1 KRPVQLPRPLLRRLQ
16 RERLLRRLRELTR
29 QWWRERAQDL
39 NQVMQM
45 RNVDVAQALR
55 SHCGR
60 NAEEIFLSRSL
71 YSASHYNC
79 QHETVV
85 HSQGAYAAEAYRM
98 PALLRAWSSRGDT
111 CRYLPIF
118 HQPRFYC
125 TSNYVL
131 KLAFSCFPIAS
142 LACLA
147 ALEFDW
153 RRRCI
158 RSEGVC
164 HELANHYGKHA
175 LPYCLWARGLVDE
188 ACSAFLATSDLLGPG
203 IDRASMLNEVAR
215 MYAMVDMPQDAA
227 SFYLMAL
234 RELMAAGAL
243 SDSLSFEPADDRLIR
258 IGAHFQQ
265 LALCATVFDEG
276 QFKTGCGAVA
286 RQRWL
291 QVFTQRFAWKPEPG
305 PSEPAWAPFIDT
317 EAIQAAIQLGNL
329 SDGQVD
335 VDSYAA
341 SIEQSGAGVSQ
352 QQQQQQREERP
363 PQQPTARIECGLRAL
378 ISLVFVH
385 CGDGADW
392 CRETLVHLDRLHEFT
407 NLTSIYQSM
416 LHAVLGER
424 RAAIDYAR
432 DAIWLLRSL
441 VPLIG
446 REENDQFN
454 EPQPGLDVSQLAAQ
468 LWQPL
473 LDQISFHGRLP
484 SPMRLAWRRSL
495 SAPLLP
501 TAVRESEETQQFA
514 WLVGDDCSE
523 SLNLRLD
530 SEGYLTGDVQLLAP
544 RVPRIR
550 LEPLTGRLLLKGYG
564 GGGGGSSDSPCWLEP
579 PVGADC
585 SKSKRLES
593 DEPRQ
598 LVLRAPCGREFT
610 YCYSGYA
617 RLKHGCRLD
626 TLYSVSDSGEVWR
639 ESPIKLIRRHLFKE
653 NLELLRK
660 RSPRLFKSSKK
671 AAELFSAN
679 PHLWDA
685 AEKAL
690 STLYHRQAIL
700 TASELVLKIRDYHA
714 ALQRHK
720 EGSKGR
726 QAGGGR
732 RRPRLDDYVYSGQQ
746 ELTVLLDV
754 STVQS
759 GFILHYHHSC
769 PCDRSKAYIN
779 SQVDSILAT
788 CHVYVR
794 CTDEDSTGCRPRLFV
809 ASSEREH
816 VALMTPENPTLC
828 SASWHQSLSNF
839 FGASISLSTSFMP
852 RAGRRRFLKSDL
864 AVRHHESQ
872 RCFVTACSSDGL
884 RLFSSPYLGEDAV
897 VKRQAEILSR
907 RQALDEAW
915 SIGCWALF
923 GHAIVGNALF
933 SVEGLDLLRTP
944 DITRLVR
951 CTWSPESGHED
962 GSDEDTKTDVA
973 KVDAAAA
980 SEDEIPTSN
989 NLAYSRI
996 ILGIQWL
1003 TDCGRLLAVF
1013 LPDRLAL
1020 LNPDT
1025 FDAVPIADDCRNF
1038 VELCGNQAVGDD
1050 LYGFRVPSVPNVH
1063 ALNWQAGQT
1072 LQAQSE
1078 IRCYRTLEEQPLA
1091 NGSGF
1096 RTVLS
1101 VQGNVYVLD
1110 TPANDEAGH
1119 RVRVVCAAAVPG
1131 QAREARCVP
1140 NVGLLV
1146 CAAPLAQVFGNADA
1160 ESDAASDEQPLRQE
1174 VLYLFNWSGQLLSF
1188 LPGLGAGP
1196 HSFYCEPDS
1205 LPGRVYF
1212 RDGYGAVCCAE
1223 LAESEQRRLADR
1235 AGALAS

>member
-1 KRPVQLPRPLLRRLQ
+1 MSQQPDALAAVTAVANDDNEEDADVQYLVSFYANLDRAGGRKLMRVLSQQAEAAVSAADSQADDCDASQGEEDAADCIDADEEDNQPGDAPPATDISDDDDIWYLFEDDGRPRKLSRRQKKHRRMAAGSELSDGVDASVRSGHVTYSDVDSAPPKPSLTVKFLHVRQTRAGLWSPLSLMDLCLQRLSNRPGQKRPVQLPRPLLRRLQ

-147 ALEFDW
+147 ALEFNW

-291 QVFTQRFAWKPEPG
+291 RVFTQRFAWKPEPG

-335 VDSYAA
+335 ADSYAA

-352 QQQQQQREERP
+352 QEQQQQREERP
-363 PQQPTARIECGLRAL
+363 PQQPTAPIECGLRAL

-441 VPLIG
+441 APLIG

-660 RSPRLFKSSKK
+660 RSPRLFKGSKK

-720 EGSKGR
+720 KDPKVGKPAE
-726 QAGGGR
+726 A
-732 RRPRLDDYVYSGQQ
+732 V
-746 ELTVLLDV
+746 
-754 STVQS
+754 
-759 GFILHYHHSC
+759 
-769 PCDRSKAYIN
+769 
-779 SQVDSILAT
+779 
-788 CHVYVR
+788 
-794 CTDEDSTGCRPRLFV
+794 
-809 ASSEREH
+809 
-816 VALMTPENPTLC
+816 
-828 SASWHQSLSNF
+828 
-839 FGASISLSTSFMP
+839 
-852 RAGRRRFLKSDL
+852 
-864 AVRHHESQ
+864 AVRAWTIT
-872 RCFVTACSSDGL
+872 CTAG
-884 RLFSSPYLGEDAV
+884 
-897 VKRQAEILSR
+897 SR
-907 RQALDEAW
+907 
-915 SIGCWALF
+915 S
-923 GHAIVGNALF
+923 
-933 SVEGLDLLRTP
+933 
-944 DITRLVR
+944 
-951 CTWSPESGHED
+951 
-962 GSDEDTKTDVA
+962 
-973 KVDAAAA
+973 
-980 SEDEIPTSN
+980 
-989 NLAYSRI
+989 
-996 ILGIQWL
+996 
-1003 TDCGRLLAVF
+1003 
-1013 LPDRLAL
+1013 
-1020 LNPDT
+1020 
-1025 FDAVPIADDCRNF
+1025 
-1038 VELCGNQAVGDD
+1038 
-1050 LYGFRVPSVPNVH
+1050 
-1063 ALNWQAGQT
+1063 
-1072 LQAQSE
+1072 
-1078 IRCYRTLEEQPLA
+1078 
-1091 NGSGF
+1091 
-1096 RTVLS
+1096 
-1101 VQGNVYVLD
+1101 
-1110 TPANDEAGH
+1110 
-1119 RVRVVCAAAVPG
+1119 
-1131 QAREARCVP
+1131 
-1140 NVGLLV
+1140 
-1146 CAAPLAQVFGNADA
+1146 
-1160 ESDAASDEQPLRQE
+1160 
-1174 VLYLFNWSGQLLSF
+1174 
-1188 LPGLGAGP
+1188 
-1196 HSFYCEPDS
+1196 
-1205 LPGRVYF
+1205 
-1212 RDGYGAVCCAE
+1212 
-1223 LAESEQRRLADR
+1223 
-1235 AGALAS
+1235 